1 MVTLSRLFSSTGER
15 VSMSGRQVLQR
26 QKEIEHAVRKLGVR
40 VAFGGLRV
48 VRAHGSD
55 MLTRKPKRRIEMKLF
70 RVTVAGVLLLVAVTA
85 AFGMSVKSD
94 YEKNFD
100 FSQLH
105 TFAFKTDRAN
115 NDPLS
120 TNTLEAGRIQ
130 NALAAQLDA
139 NGFGQSPQNPDF
151 IVAFY
156 SRTKQ
161 MTQVQSSGFGP
172 RMGPGFGFGP
182 GFGRG
187 FGWGYGI
194 PGRGRWR
201 YGFGPDIWTTTYTQG
216 CVMADIIDPRTNELV
231 WRGVV
236 KDTVNG
242 IGQSEQQ
249 ANQAAKDLVKQFL
262 KDARKVDK
270 QKA

>member
-1 MVTLSRLFSSTGER
+1 MVTLIRLYSSTGECFGKNR
-15 VSMSGRQVLQR
+15 RQALQP
-26 QKEIEHAVRKLGVR
+26 QKGIVHATRKLGVR

-48 VRAHGSD
+48 ACAHGSD
-55 MLTRKPKRRIEMKLF
+55 MLDRKSKRRIEMKVF
-70 RVTVAGVLLLVAVTA
+70 RVSVAGALLLVAITA

-94 YEKNFD
+94 YEKSFD
-100 FSQLH
+100 FSRLH
-105 TFAFKTDRAN
+105 TFAFKTDRAS

-130 NALAAQLDA
+130 NALAAQLAA
-139 NGFGQSPQNPDF
+139 NGFSQSPQNPDF

-161 MTQVQSSGFGP
+161 KTQVQSTSFGP
-172 RMGPGFGFGP
+172 GVGPGF

-194 PGRGRWR
+194 PYRARWR
-201 YGFGPDIWTTTYTQG
+201 WGYGPDIWTNTYTQG
-216 CVMADIIDPRTNELV
+216 CVMADIINPQTNELV

-242 IGQSEQQ
+242 IGQSEKQ
-249 ANQAAKDLVKQFL
+249 ADQAAKDLVKQFL
-262 KDARKVDK
+262 KDAKKVEKKADK

>member
-1 MVTLSRLFSSTGER
+1 MRVFRLTIAAALFLIT
-15 VSMSGRQVLQR
+15 VS
-26 QKEIEHAVRKLGVR
+26 
-40 VAFGGLRV
+40 
-48 VRAHGSD
+48 
-55 MLTRKPKRRIEMKLF
+55 
-70 RVTVAGVLLLVAVTA
+70 A

-100 FSQLH
+100 FTQLH
-105 TFAFKTDRAN
+105 TFAFKTDRAS

-130 NALAAQLDA
+130 SALATQLEA
-139 NGFGQSPQNPDF
+139 NGFTQATGNPDF

-161 MTQVQSSGFGP
+161 KTQVQSTGGF
-172 RMGPGFGFGP
+172 GPGFGTGFGRF

-194 PGRGRWR
+194 PARARWR
-201 YGFGPDIWTTTYTQG
+201 WGYGPDIWTTNYTQG
-216 CVMADIIDPRTNELV
+216 CVMADIIDARTNDLV
-231 WRGVV
+231 WRGKVT
-236 KDTVNG
+236 DTVSG
-242 IGQSEQQ
+242 IGQSEKQTD
-249 ANQAAKDLVKQFL
+249 QAAKDLVKKFL

-270 QKA
+270 NLGKKGA

>member
-1 MVTLSRLFSSTGER
+1 MVTLSLLASSTGECCGKSR
-15 VSMSGRQVLQR
+15 RQILQP
-26 QKEIEHAVRKLGVR
+26 QKGIEQTACKLGVR

-48 VRAHGSD
+48 ACAHGS
-55 MLTRKPKRRIEMKLF
+55 RKSKRRIEMKVF
-70 RVTVAGVLLLVAVTA
+70 RVTVAGALFLLAVTVG
-85 AFGMSVKSD
+85 FGMSVKSD

-105 TFAFKTDRAN
+105 TFAFKTDRAS

-130 NALAAQLDA
+130 NALAAQLEA
-139 NGFGQSPQNPDF
+139 NGFSQSPQNPDF
-151 IVAFY
+151 IVTFY

-161 MTQVQSSGFGP
+161 KTQVQSTGFGSGI
-172 RMGPGFGFGP
+172 GPGF

-194 PGRGRWR
+194 PYRARWR
-201 YGFGPDIWTTTYTQG
+201 WGYGPDVWTTTYTQG

-231 WRGVV
+231 WRGAV

-242 IGQSEQQ
+242 IGQSEKQ

-262 KDARKVDK
+262 KDAKKVDK